1 MSVISKNKAPDGG
14 GENRHMFQ
22 LFLIAFFFFL
32 AVVEIKAHP
41 LKDRIITLFEYGEI
55 FGHSQNFISSNKGYI
70 CVYTR
75 LWGIYV

>member
-14 GENRHMFQ
+14 GENRRMFQ
-22 LFLIAFFFFL
+22 LFLIAFFFL
-32 AVVEIKAHP
+32 AVVKIKAHP